1 MQILI
6 HLVLESNIQDLAL
19 YSNAYRRYSFS
30 SYHSISTAFD
40 PTTVIAVVVHSAPK
54 DSGPE
59 EAELIPWLC
68 RVSSIECTLEGL
80 VWCCGPCSHVWGGVE
95 STEEQG
101 WGAGSHVKGGWKWP
115 LFLLNIKI
123 LKTATGSIWDCGL
136 SCAGHF
142 NVCNCPHFTRLF

>member
-30 SYHSISTAFD
+30 SYHSILTAFD
-40 PTTVIAVVVHSAPK
+40 PITVIAVVVHSAPQ

-68 RVSSIECTLEGL
+68 RVSVIECTLEGL
-80 VWCCGPCSHVWGGVE
+80 V
-95 STEEQG
+95 
-101 WGAGSHVKGGWKWP
+101 
-115 LFLLNIKI
+115 
-123 LKTATGSIWDCGL
+123 
-136 SCAGHF
+136 
-142 NVCNCPHFTRLF
+142 